1 MKIETK
7 KKLAKEILIFLS
19 IITITLLYY
28 LGLNLNNTYQKY
40 NIKKLQNQYETKQ
53 LILDSINKPILVYNN
68 DIEVN
73 RINVFSQFGRLYD
86 GYEIPIKLP
95 KGFKLNEKIGRIE
108 NKGEHWDIDA
118 NNFAHIE
125 FIIINYDK
133 KNELP
138 ILYDY
143 DRFSKMLTDS
153 IKFRNFI
160 YEKLKQNYDDSEC
173 NNISEFELLIGIKF
187 PKEIKDNKIIADK
200 INTETDILKNEITI
214 TKNRFVDAENISK
227 FSLYFLYT
235 LIALSFVLRYMY
247 YLLKW
252 CYRILTIK

>member
-7 KKLAKEILIFLS
+7 KILAKEILIFLL
-19 IITITLLYY
+19 IITITLLFY
-28 LGLNLNNTYQKY
+28 LGLNLNNSYQKY

-53 LILDSINKPILVYNN
+53 LVLDSVKKPILIYNN

-86 GYEIPIKLP
+86 GYRIPIKLP

-108 NKGEHWDIDA
+108 DKDAHWDIDA
-118 NNFAHIE
+118 NNFAHIPY
-125 FIIINYDK
+125 IIINYDK

-143 DRFSKMLTDS
+143 DRFSKTLTDS
-153 IKFRNFI
+153 FNFRNFI
-160 YEKLKQNYDDSEC
+160 YEKLKQIFDDSEC

-187 PKEIKDNKIIADK
+187 PKEIKDIKIIADK
-200 INTETDILKNEITI
+200 INIETEILKNEITI
-214 TKNRFVDAENISK
+214 TKNRILENLNISK
-227 FSLYFLYT
+227 FSLNFFYILFVFAFVIRYIFFVFKWSIKT
-235 LIALSFVLRYMY
+235 LKS
-247 YLLKW
+247 
-252 CYRILTIK
+252 